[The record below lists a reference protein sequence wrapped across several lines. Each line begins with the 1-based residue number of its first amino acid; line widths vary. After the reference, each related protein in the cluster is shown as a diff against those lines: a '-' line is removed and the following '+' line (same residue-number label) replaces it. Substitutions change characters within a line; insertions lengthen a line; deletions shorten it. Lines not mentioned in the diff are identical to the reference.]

1 MLLFGTAIIKV
12 RGDKNMKNIEIKL
25 DVEPKD
31 NYEKAKK
38 DLIQAKLSFEKLTEQ
53 QKEWLVVEV
62 LGLDF
67 V

>member
-1 MLLFGTAIIKV
+1 
-12 RGDKNMKNIEIKL
+12 MKNIEIKL